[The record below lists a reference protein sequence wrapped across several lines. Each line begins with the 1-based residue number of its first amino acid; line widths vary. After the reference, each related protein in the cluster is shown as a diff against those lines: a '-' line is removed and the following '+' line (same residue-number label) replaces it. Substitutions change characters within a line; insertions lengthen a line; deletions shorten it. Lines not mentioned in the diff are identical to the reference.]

1 MHARASDE
9 LLRFTIALFSALIIL
24 VRLLRIWLTARGG
37 LQRDPWLEGS
47 ALEAAE
53 GTQHHGCQHSESDAV
68 VGQ

>member
-37 LQRDPWLEGS
+37 LQRDP
-47 ALEAAE
+47 
-53 GTQHHGCQHSESDAV
+53 
-68 VGQ
+68 